1 MRIQIN
7 SSEGVSVDQ
16 DENASTTSVESE
28 SSESAQS
35 MDVPNTPN
43 LSYLTHHFAQA
54 LESFYTSIDKIKQD
68 NDLDVNAF
76 LALAN
81 KLKSAEL
88 TSAELRQFEELKL
101 AAQRQGRAIGAVIGF
116 FLKFKPYPM
125 LAEVRKKGG
134 LYQPMFGPVLIAR
147 AEDVRDV
154 LVRHGEFTVDPYGT
168 HMCKSMS
175 PEYNGGYDTFIL
187 STDNDER
194 YIQDKHLLTSVV
206 SAGDVPTVTDLIH
219 QETQKRIKQA
229 VTDAKH
235 TGSNSIDVVPTVARF
250 VPVFLVHHYLGVPAA
265 EKPCRFELDD
275 NMLKYYGN
283 KVTGPDGIEPLPISY
298 TEPDGSVTELP
309 DSALKREDGIIP
321 DEQQVYDWIVA
332 CFKHFFNNLQND
344 VKVQAYGVRAYR
356 QLLVYILHEID
367 IQRKALTTDPDSV
380 ADNML
385 TRLLRIQ
392 MGLPQVIED
401 KQIAIEADRVSDLRI
416 AENVMGTIVGAVAG
430 QEEATCRVID
440 SMIRLQEGEFEPTQ
454 NASPP
459 EGLKYGDF
467 EHACELARNIVNGI
481 EVAQSRTEL
490 LGYVFEALR
499 LQPQGE
505 ILLRQCVKD
514 GAVIANSNPIRKG
527 TLVFAA
533 HGSAMQD
540 TEQPETFVLG
550 RPKDNYLHY
559 GYGRH
564 QCLGQYVSPILMSEA
579 LVAILNLQNV
589 RRPEPN
595 TGELAFPLERRFG
608 RFQLDD
614 DNLYAKTFSLQ
625 FDH

>member
-1 MRIQIN
+1 MRIQID
-7 SSEGVSVDQ
+7 SSEGSSVDQ
-16 DENASTTSVESE
+16 DENVSTADVESE
-28 SSESAQS
+28 LSESSRS
-35 MDVPNTPN
+35 MESPDVPN
-43 LSYLTHHFAQA
+43 LSYLTNHFAQA
-54 LESFYTSIDKIKQD
+54 LESFYITLDKVKQD
-68 NDLDVNAF
+68 NDLDVNTF

-81 KLKSAEL
+81 KLKSDEL
-88 TSAELRQFEELKL
+88 TPAELRQFGELKQ

-147 AEDVRDV
+147 SEDVRDV
-154 LVRHGEFTVDPYGT
+154 LVRHQEFTVDPYGT

-175 PEYNGGYDTFIL
+175 PEHNGGYDTFIL

-206 SAGDVPTVTDLIH
+206 SAADIPSVTDLIH
-219 QETQKRIKQA
+219 QETQKRIKQSVA
-229 VTDAKH
+229 DAKH
-235 TGSNSIDVVPTVARF
+235 SGSNCIDVVPAVARF
-250 VPVFLVHHYLGVPAA
+250 VPVFLVHHYLGVPSV
-265 EKPCRFELDD
+265 EKPQRFELDD
-275 NMLKYYGN
+275 NMLKYYSN
-283 KVTGPDGIEPLPISY
+283 KVTGPDGVEPLPISY
-298 TEPDGSVTELP
+298 TEQDGSVTELP
-309 DSALKREDGIIP
+309 DSALQREDGIIP

-344 VKVQAYGVRAYR
+344 VKVQANGVRAYR
-356 QLLVYILHEID
+356 QLLVYILREID
-367 IQRKALTTDPDSV
+367 IQRKALTTDSDSV

-392 MGLPQVIED
+392 MGLPQIIED
-401 KQIAIEADRVSDLRI
+401 KQIEVDADRVSDLRI

-440 SMIRLQEGEFEPTQ
+440 SMIRLQEGEFKPAP
-454 NASPP
+454 NSSPP
-459 EGLKYGDF
+459 EGLKYGNF
-467 EHACELARNIVNGI
+467 EHACELARNIANGTD
-481 EVAQSRTEL
+481 VTQSRTAL
-490 LGYVFEALR
+490 LEYVFEALR

-514 GAVIANSNPIRKG
+514 GAIIANSRPIRKG

-540 TEQPETFVLG
+540 VEQPEAFVLG
-550 RPKDNYLHY
+550 RPKENYLHY
-559 GYGRH
+559 GYARH
-564 QCLGQYVSPILMSEA
+564 KCLGQYVSPILMSEA
-579 LVAILNLQNV
+579 LVAILNLENV

-608 RFQLDD
+608 RFQLDN

-625 FDH
+625 FDG